1 MAIMSKFSK
10 IFMMLSIVS
19 LLTTLLA
26 PLMTLLIAPPT
37 LLAGIVMFLKSKR
50 KSRQKKDIDLKPLNI
65 VIILPKHA
73 TKLKEIFELE
83 RETKSLNELTHH
95 NHPLLKRV
103 MMPCI
108 ALSLAVSSMV
118 MLMLTSDMLSLIAL
132 APSIILPL
140 TPLLRRKVSE
150 SIRRQNIESELPF
163 FSLLA
168 SALSHAGLS
177 LVRAFNVVA
186 KTHIFP
192 TISSEALLLKK
203 EALFVGGDP
212 ITAMTVY
219 AQRHPSKVFSSWI
232 IGYTSILRSGGD
244 VIKYLEEKTKDL
256 FAMLKE
262 KWNSFVN
269 HVNIMGEAILALF
282 LLAPLM
288 LSMTTLVFAYEV
300 NESIYELLIFGVIPL
315 LAFTITW
322 SLHVARPQ
330 ESFEYKPSSKN
341 IIMAVA
347 LFTLSLSAM
356 FLIKTSIS
364 NLVLISLLFL
374 ASPLTLSYEIERTKS
389 HNIEKELTRFLRYLG
404 ENKKLGIPILT
415 ALERASK
422 EQYNKTFSLF
432 IKGVLGKM
440 KLGLSLYQ
448 SVLTMKIKS
457 RICKIVFFILDNL
470 IASGGGSPATFEVM
484 ASFVDEYHKHR
495 ARVRRSLYL
504 YSILGYATPLILAI
518 CLSLTTSFMITGS
531 VEITGV
537 SAIEGLASSNLIL
550 PQFHLDYVMLYS
562 KLMIIASSIA
572 MGVILGK
579 AVDGSIF
586 SMKHLL
592 ICSVVALI
600 SLNLLL

>member
-1 MAIMSKFSK
+1 MNKFSK
-10 IFMMLSIVS
+10 FFITLSIMS
-19 LLTTLLA
+19 LAATLLA
-26 PLMTLLIAPPT
+26 PSMVLLIAPP
-37 LLAGIVMFLKSKR
+37 LLIAGIVALLRGKKKSQ
-50 KSRQKKDIDLKPLNI
+50 QKKDLELKPLNI
-65 VIILPKHA
+65 IIVLPKRA
-73 TKLKEIFELE
+73 SKLREIFEFE
-83 RETKSLNELTHH
+83 RETKPLNESTHH
-95 NHPLLKRV
+95 SHSLLKR
-103 MMPCI
+103 MMVPCI
-108 ALSLAVSSMV
+108 ASSLAASSMF
-118 MLMLTSDMLSLIAL
+118 MLIFTNNMLSLIAL

-140 TPLLRRKVSE
+140 IPLLRRRALE
-150 SIRRQNIESELPF
+150 SIRRHNVESELPF

-186 KTHIFP
+186 KTKLFP

-212 ITAMTVY
+212 ITAMTSY

-300 NESIYELLIFGVIPL
+300 NEFVYELLIFGVIPL
-315 LAFTITW
+315 LAFAITW
-322 SLHVARPQ
+322 SLHIARPQ
-330 ESFEYKPSSKN
+330 ESFEYKPSLKT
-341 IIMAVA
+341 IIMAGSLFISLLLVMLLTKTSIPNLA
-347 LFTLSLSAM
+347 LISILSLS
-356 FLIKTSIS
+356 L
-364 NLVLISLLFL
+364 
-374 ASPLTLSYEIERTKS
+374 PLSSSYEIEKTKC
-389 HNIEKELTRFLRYLG
+389 HNIEKELIRFLRYLG
-404 ENKKLGIPILT
+404 ENKKLGIPILV

-432 IKGVLGKM
+432 IRGVLSKM

-448 SVLTMKIKS
+448 SVLTLKIKS
-457 RICKIVFFILDNL
+457 KVCKIVFFILDNL
-470 IASGGGSPATFEVM
+470 IASGGGSPVTFEVM
-484 ASFVDEYHKHR
+484 ASFVDEYIKHR
-495 ARVRRSLYL
+495 SKVKRSLHL

-518 CLSLTTSFMITGS
+518 CLSLTTSFMMASNI
-531 VEITGV
+531 EIANMNT
-537 SAIEGLASSNLIL
+537 IEGLVSSNLISSHSH
-550 PQFHLDYVMLYS
+550 FNYVMFYS
-562 KLMIIASSIA
+562 KLMIIVSSIA

-586 SMKHLL
+586 STKHLL
-592 ICSVVALI
+592 ICGVVALI